1 MTHESIYHSPN
12 FNREPLDVTVFRFPT
27 IRFPESYSR
36 IISTLLC
43 AALGGDPAADSPT
56 ATLLRLNPT
65 REAQIRTRQKACPHS
80 DLTRMV

>member
-1 MTHESIYHSPN
+1 MAHESFLLLYYWLDSFSISNQQTIY
-12 FNREPLDVTVFRFPT
+12 
-27 IRFPESYSR
+27 
-36 IISTLLC
+36 STRLC

>member
-1 MTHESIYHSPN
+1 
-12 FNREPLDVTVFRFPT
+12 
-27 IRFPESYSR
+27 
-36 IISTLLC
+36 LC